1 MDNFLNWPDL
11 LQFPKADDMSPLRM
25 FTRDNS
31 SFNDLSYSF
40 ISSSYKLDLDEQ
52 GIRKGYDKKEEYFS
66 ELEKEAE
73 ITFNQGPTFKYPEVS
88 SIASFYEATT
98 KNESKSGAPSKID
111 LLDKVPSSIQDDQ
124 TSLLSQV
131 SNEYSVVRKEDHTK
145 SAISSEKS
153 FDGDTPSQNKVNNS
167 CKYPTG
173 DEPRKI
179 DEGDLIFLIRKVNKK
194 TNTSVL
200 LTKHRKKITMCPHKT
215 LEYYAKGMCK
225 NCYHNKG
232 KRSKKATK
240 CEHTQRD
247 HYAKGLCKNCYL
259 HFFHIKKKQRKAS
272 TVVSDSVSQS

>member
-11 LQFPKADDMSPLRM
+11 LQHSNTDEFGSLRM
-25 FTRDNS
+25 FTRDQS
-31 SFNDLSYSF
+31 DFEDLYDSF
-40 ISSSYKLDLDEQ
+40 ISSNFNMDYDGQSL
-52 GIRKGYDKKEEYFS
+52 RKSYDKKEEYFS
-66 ELEKEAE
+66 ELEKEVE
-73 ITFNQGPTFKYPEVS
+73 ITFTEGPSFKHPEMSMV
-88 SIASFYEATT
+88 ASFYGSIT
-98 KNESKSGAPSKID
+98 KTESKSGAPSKID

-131 SNEYSVVRKEDHTK
+131 SNEYSVVRKEDPTK
-145 SAISSEKS
+145 SVTTSVKS
-153 FDGDTPSQNKVNNS
+153 YDGDTPTQNKVNNS
-167 CKYPTG
+167 CQYPTG
-173 DEPRKI
+173 DELRKI
-179 DEGDLIFLIRKVNKK
+179 DEGDLVFLIRKVNKK

-200 LTKHRKKITMCPHKT
+200 LTKHRKKITKCPHKT

-232 KRSKKATK
+232 QRSKRATK